1 MKLKNRKYTKIRLQ
15 TIVANVTQA
24 VIMAHKYKA
33 YLNTFSEPFS
43 EPLKIQVNY
52 YERLPDGEIGV
63 KRYILCVNERNRI
76 SMAPEQI
83 GADGRNAK

>member
-1 MKLKNRKYTKIRLQ
+1 MKLKNRKYTKIRHQ

-33 YLNTFSEPFS
+33 YLNPFS

-52 YERLPDGEIGV
+52 YERLPDGEIGISRYVLWV
-63 KRYILCVNERNRI
+63 KGRNRV